1 MFKKQDSLLL
11 LVTFSSITIGVCLPA
26 IGLPFSG
33 LPKYCMMALL
43 FLSFLSI
50 RIPSI
55 WQTSKAQVGR
65 IILILFY
72 KLGLLP
78 IAAYFLFNLI
88 APQYAL
94 AALLLSGISTGV
106 VSPFFA
112 DRLDVDTT
120 FVLVI
125 VVLSS
130 ILVPF
135 TLPVLVS
142 FLFGQTM
149 DISLSGMIKLLG
161 MVVFFPLAAVQ
172 LLRTSSPS
180 LIEGLQ
186 KIRYPL
192 SLLLFAVTNLGVFSG
207 YAEFFKQNPIMIA
220 ESFVVAVGLAVFYMI
235 TGIVANFRRPTSEII
250 DTIIIFGIMNN
261 ILVIVF
267 SSEFFGA
274 IEPAVAAIYT
284 IPFYGFIL
292 PLRFLQSWKEK
303 KDIGNMNAGR

>member
-1 MFKKQDSLLL
+1 MFRKQDGLLL
-11 LVTFSSITIGVCLPA
+11 LVTFSSITIGVCFPA
-26 IGLPFSG
+26 IGSPFSG

-50 RIPSI
+50 RILSI
-55 WQTSKAQVGR
+55 WHTSKAQVGR
-65 IILILFY
+65 IALTLFY

-94 AALLLSGISTGV
+94 ATLLLSGISTGV

-135 TLPVLVS
+135 TLPALVS
-142 FLFGQTM
+142 FFFGQAM
-149 DISLSGMIKLLG
+149 NISLTGMIKLLG

-172 LLRTSSPS
+172 LLRSSSPL
-180 LIEGLQ
+180 LIKGLQ

-207 YAEFFKQNPIMIA
+207 YADFFRQNPIMIA
-220 ESFVVAVGLAVFYMI
+220 ESFLVAVGLAVFYMI
-235 TGIVANFRRPTSEII
+235 AGVVTNFRRPTSEII
-250 DTIIIFGIMNN
+250 GTIIIFGIMNN

-292 PLRFLQSWKEK
+292 PLRFFQSWKEK
-303 KDIGNMNAGR
+303 RISKDINPGR